1 MMKEE
6 SSTVN
11 GALSIF
17 LSHII
22 KVLSALSAIIRYDEG
37 RVFNSERCSK
47 YLLVPHNQGVVC
59 LVCHNTI

>member
-11 GALSIF
+11 GALNIF

-22 KVLSALSAIIRYDEG
+22 KVLSAKIRYDEG

-59 LVCHNTI
+59 QNTI

>member
-22 KVLSALSAIIRYDEG
+22 KVLSAKILYDEG

-59 LVCHNTI
+59 QNTI

>member
-22 KVLSALSAIIRYDEG
+22 KVLSTKILYDEG

-59 LVCHNTI
+59 HNTI

>member
-11 GALSIF
+11 GALNIF

-22 KVLSALSAIIRYDEG
+22 KVLSALSAKIRYDEG
-37 RVFNSERCSK
+37 RVFNSEQCSK

-59 LVCHNTI
+59 HNTI

>member
-11 GALSIF
+11 GALNIL

-22 KVLSALSAIIRYDEG
+22 KVLSAIIRYDKG

-59 LVCHNTI
+59 HNTI

>member
-1 MMKEE
+1 MMKEDF
-6 SSTVN
+6 STVN

-22 KVLSALSAIIRYDEG
+22 KVLSTKIRYDEG

-59 LVCHNTI
+59 HNTI

>member
-22 KVLSALSAIIRYDEG
+22 KMLSAKIRYDEG
-37 RVFNSERCSK
+37 RVFNSEQCSK

-59 LVCHNTI
+59 HNTI

>member
-11 GALSIF
+11 SALSIF

-22 KVLSALSAIIRYDEG
+22 KVLFAIIRYDEG

-59 LVCHNTI
+59 HNTI

>member
-17 LSHII
+17 LSDII
-22 KVLSALSAIIRYDEG
+22 KVLSAKIRYDEG

-59 LVCHNTI
+59 HNTI

>member
-11 GALSIF
+11 GALSIL

-22 KVLSALSAIIRYDEG
+22 KVLSTIIRYDEG

-47 YLLVPHNQGVVC
+47 YLPVPHNQGVVYQ
-59 LVCHNTI
+59 NTI

>member
-11 GALSIF
+11 GALNIF

-22 KVLSALSAIIRYDEG
+22 KVLSAIILYDEG

-59 LVCHNTI
+59 HNTI

>member
-11 GALSIF
+11 GALNIF

-22 KVLSALSAIIRYDEG
+22 KVLFAIIQYDEG

-59 LVCHNTI
+59 HNTI

>member
-11 GALSIF
+11 GALNIF

-22 KVLSALSAIIRYDEG
+22 KVLFAIIRYDEG

-59 LVCHNTI
+59 HNTI

>member
-22 KVLSALSAIIRYDEG
+22 KVLSAKILYDEG

-47 YLLVPHNQGVVC
+47 YLLVPHNEGV
-59 LVCHNTI
+59 VCHNTI

>member
-11 GALSIF
+11 GALNIF

-22 KVLSALSAIIRYDEG
+22 KVLSAKIRYDDG

-59 LVCHNTI
+59 HNTI